1 MASLL
6 KVDSLTGVTTAGS
19 ISVTGEGNS
28 TTTNLQQGLAKVWIH
43 FNGTGTIA
51 VVDSFNIASITDNAT
66 GDYTNTITSAMA
78 NDDYLYGGAASPSV
92 SGDYARIYTPRG
104 DGTTS
109 DASTTAYRG
118 ECHQSWT
125 ANAEDNPAVFSLVHG
140 DLA

>member
-1 MASLL
+1 MASELRVNTL
-6 KVDSLTGVTTAGS
+6 KDAAGNNS
-19 ISVTGEGNS
+19 IATSFVAGGS
-28 TTTNLQQGLAKVWIH
+28 AKAWIN
-43 FNGTGTIA
+43 FNGTGTVAI
-51 VVDSFNIASITDNAT
+51 VDSFNIASITDNAT
-66 GDYTNTITSAMA
+66 GDYTNTLTSAMV